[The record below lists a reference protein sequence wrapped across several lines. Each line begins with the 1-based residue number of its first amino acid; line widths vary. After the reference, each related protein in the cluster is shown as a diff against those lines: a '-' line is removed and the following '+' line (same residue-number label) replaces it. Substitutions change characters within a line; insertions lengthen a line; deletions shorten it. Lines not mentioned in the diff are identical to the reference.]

1 MLIRHDRHLLVQLT
15 VRSGPLS
22 DHHSPS
28 RSTQR
33 IGKPGKVISVRHH
46 FTLSGHRRIHVISIQ
61 GVLPRIK
68 RQKLLRRAHIIALTR
83 STPTDVRQL
92 HSRLSRLKL
101 VHIIHGCRQLL
112 LDTD

>member
-22 DHHSPS
+22 DHYRPS

-33 IGKPGKVISVRHH
+33 IGKPSKVIPVRHH
-46 FTLSGHRRIHVISIQ
+46 FTLSGQRPIHVIRIQ

-68 RQKLLRRAHIIALTR
+68 RQKLLRRTDIIAL
-83 STPTDVRQL
+83 SATPTDVRQL
-92 HSRLSRLKL
+92 HSRLSIL
-101 VHIIHGCRQLL
+101 
-112 LDTD
+112 